1 LTNHPSFAPKHF
13 VLHLEIVM
21 SPSHLAYAF
30 GPFLLEPS
38 EHRLTQHGAVKDLAP
53 KAFETL
59 LALLKRDGRLVTK
72 RSLIEEVWA
81 NTHVCDESL
90 TRNICVIRK
99 SLGVQPNGISYIE
112 TIPCIGYRFAAP
124 ITVRKSFTAEAP
136 SACALT
142 VFPFRGTHP
151 HHPTDHFGFA
161 LANAAVRRMREA
173 KRFLVSVH
181 NDDQTISGLDT
192 LFATPFYLEG
202 SVQQTFGKL
211 RIVVQLVHANDPVV
225 VGADIFDVVATEP
238 LDSIAERIVRF
249 VHETLSGAAHAHS
262 PHDLF
267 VSPHRHSRHPTT
279 PHSPMSV
286 SVFAPMRKLDDP
298 IRVTT

>member
-1 LTNHPSFAPKHF
+1 MAPKHF

-21 SPSHLAYAF
+21 SPAHLAYAF
-30 GPFLLEPS
+30 GSFLLEPS
-38 EHRLTQHGAVKDLAP
+38 EHRLTQHGAVKNLAP

-72 RSLIEEVWA
+72 RNLIEEVWA
-81 NTHVCDESL
+81 STHVCDESL

-99 SLGVQPNGISYIE
+99 SLGVQPNGSSYIE

-124 ITVRKSFTAEAP
+124 ITVRNTFTAEAP

-173 KRFLVSVH
+173 KRFLVSIH
-181 NDDQTISGLDT
+181 NDDQTMPDFNA

-202 SVQQTFGKL
+202 SVQQTFEKL
-211 RIVVQLVHANDPVV
+211 RIVVQLVRATDPVV
-225 VGADIFDVVATEP
+225 VAADIFDVVATAAP
-238 LDSIAERIVRF
+238 DSIAEQIVRF
-249 VHETLSGAAHAHS
+249 VHETLSGATHIH
-262 PHDLF
+262 PQHDLF

-279 PHSPMSV
+279 LYSPMP
-286 SVFAPMRKLDDP
+286 VFAPMHKLDDS
-298 IRVTT
+298 IRATT

>member
-1 LTNHPSFAPKHF
+1 
-13 VLHLEIVM
+13 M
-21 SPSHLAYAF
+21 SPSHFAYAF

-38 EHRLTQHGAVKDLAP
+38 EHRLTRHGAVKNLAP

-59 LALLKRDGRLVTK
+59 LALLKRDGRLVAK
-72 RSLIEEVWA
+72 RNLIEEVWA

-99 SLGVQPNGISYIE
+99 SLGVQPNGSSYIE

-124 ITVRKSFTAEAP
+124 ITVRKFFTAEAP

-142 VFPFRGTHP
+142 VFPFRGTHL
-151 HHPTDHFGFA
+151 HRSTDYFGFA
-161 LANAAVRRMREA
+161 LANATVRRMREA
-173 KRFLVSVH
+173 KHFLVSLH
-181 NDDQTISGLDT
+181 NGDQTISGLETDI

-211 RIVVQLVHANDPVV
+211 RIVAQLVRANDPVV
-225 VGADIFDVVATEP
+225 VGADIFDVVATETP
-238 LDSIAERIVRF
+238 DSIAERIVRF
-249 VHETLSGAAHAHS
+249 VYETLNSAMHVHP

-267 VSPHRHSRHPTT
+267 VSPHRHSRYQTT
-279 PHSPMSV
+279 LRPIMPI
-286 SVFAPMRKLDDP
+286 FAPMRQLDDSTQM
-298 IRVTT
+298 TT